1 MYSLWAHFFRKRIR
15 FQWQTLLFIATVQ
28 IFDVFNSQN
37 DLQWPLEVTTDDVF
51 RDRVRLP
58 ISVP

>member
-1 MYSLWAHFFRKRIR
+1 MRIR
-15 FQWQTLLFIATVQ
+15 FEWQILLFIARVQ
-28 IFDVFNSQN
+28 IFDVFNNRN
-37 DLQWPLEVTTDDVF
+37 DLQWPLKVTTDDVF